1 MESLKEKIEKFKR
14 EKGHIVE
21 NKWLPRVTSII
32 EIKAKPGLYKFYAEA
47 SNFEEANQRK
57 GLAGSEGTKI
67 HQAIEMILSGQ
78 KPIVDK
84 DLQPSIDAFKEFL
97 RHNELIVDKNF
108 IERRL
113 VSKQFKYTGTFD
125 FVGYVNGKFAVVDIK
140 TSSNIYRDYGLQTSA
155 YFYALNEFGELY
167 DENGKFK
174 IKLPTNVETRFVL
187 LIRRKRICEKCGAEY
202 IVRAGQKPNIKNGDP
217 QCEHQFGAII
227 GEFELKE
234 FTNQEADFKA
244 FLACKDLWEWENE
257 FYLKQI
263 GYL

>member
-1 MESLKEKIEKFKR
+1 MSDLKEKIEKFKK
-14 EKGHIVE
+14 EKGHIIE
-21 NKWLPRVTSII
+21 NQWLPRVTSII

-47 SNFEEANQRK
+47 SNFEEANQKK

-67 HQAIEMILSGQ
+67 HQAIEMMLIGQ
-78 KPIVDK
+78 TPIVEK
-84 DLQPSIDAFKEFL
+84 DLQPSLQAFREFL
-97 RHNELIVDKNF
+97 RQNEIIVDKSF
-108 IERRL
+108 IEKRL
-113 VSKQFKYTGTFD
+113 VSAQFKYTGTFD
-125 FVGYVNGKFAVVDIK
+125 FIGYINGKFAVVDIK

-155 YFYALNEFGELY
+155 YFYALNESGNLY
-167 DENGKFK
+167 DENGKLQF
-174 IKLPTNVETRFVL
+174 KLPRYVESRFVL

-202 IVRAGQKPNIKNGDP
+202 IVRAGQTPNIKNGDP
-217 QCEHQFGAII
+217 QCNHQFGPII